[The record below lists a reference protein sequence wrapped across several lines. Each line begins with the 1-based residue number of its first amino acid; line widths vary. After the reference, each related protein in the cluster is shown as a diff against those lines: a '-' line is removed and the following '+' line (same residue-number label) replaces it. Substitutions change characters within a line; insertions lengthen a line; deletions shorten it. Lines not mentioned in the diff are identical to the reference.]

1 MPRLE
6 LTDDSSNPRHLVGD
20 SLAPPSRTESMEES
34 ASSAAVKGPGAMA
47 IGQEPAGKRRRRED
61 IRWWSFYLD

>member
-1 MPRLE
+1 
-6 LTDDSSNPRHLVGD
+6 
-20 SLAPPSRTESMEES
+20 MEES

-47 IGQEPAGKRRRRED
+47 IEQEPEGKRRRRED